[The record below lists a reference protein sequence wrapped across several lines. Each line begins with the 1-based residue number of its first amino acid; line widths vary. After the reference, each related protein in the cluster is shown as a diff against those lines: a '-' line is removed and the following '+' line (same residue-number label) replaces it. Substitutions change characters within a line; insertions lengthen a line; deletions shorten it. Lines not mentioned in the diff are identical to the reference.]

1 MIESVVYPYPVQ
13 RQKLISDAVDI
24 AFVDEG
30 AGDTTL
36 LFIHG
41 LGHSLLGWTKNIDY
55 LKQYYRCI
63 AIDLPGNGLSA
74 TGQYPYSM
82 HFFAEVIHHFIE
94 ARQLQHVVLVGHSM
108 GGQIAMTYSLS
119 YPQALKGLVL
129 CAPAG
134 FETFNDWEKSLYRNT
149 MYFVDMVSNEENSLR
164 KAIQNSFYIMPDNVP
179 SFTQQLVNMMKL
191 QEKGH
196 YRYMLDGCIGAMLDE
211 PVYHRLGEIKVP
223 VLILFGERDNL
234 IPNKFIHPTS
244 TKSVAQAAAKQFQ
257 HAEVE
262 IISQC
267 GHFIQWEKAAQ
278 VNGFIRYFVNNI
290 N

>member
-1 MIESVVYPYPVQ
+1 MIDTIVYPFPVQ
-13 RQKLISDAVDI
+13 HQKLINDAIDI

-30 AGDTTL
+30 KGETTL
-36 LFIHG
+36 LFVHG
-41 LGHSLLGWTKNIDY
+41 LGHSLLGWSKNIDY
-55 LKQYYRCI
+55 LKAYYRCI

-82 HFFAEVIHHFIE
+82 HFFSEILQAFIE
-94 ARQLQHVVLVGHSM
+94 AKQLKHVVLVGHSM
-108 GGQIAMTYSLS
+108 GGQIAMTY
-119 YPQALKGLVL
+119 ALKYQHQIKGLVL

-134 FETFNDWEKSLYRNT
+134 LEVFNEWEKSLYRNT

-179 SFTQQLVNMMKL
+179 SFTQQLVDMMKL

-196 YRYMLDGCIGAMLDE
+196 YRYMMDACINAMLDE
-211 PVYHRLGEIKVP
+211 PVFDRLNEINIP

-244 TKSVAQAAAKQFQ
+244 TRNIALTAAKEFTD
-257 HAEVE
+257 ATVE
-262 IISQC
+262 IIPQC
-267 GHFIQWEKAAQ
+267 GHFLQWEKAMA
-278 VNGFIRYFVNNI
+278 VNGFIRSFGGK
-290 N
+290 